1 MGKHSKILEIICF
14 PGSIFSVCEQHG
26 DLRAIPRITCP
37 RKPSFKSKW
46 PKSQPTARVATGPPG
61 RAPPGQAPRCP
72 RHGCPGGRPQRRGG
86 GRAARGRRLQGSPL
100 RTPTPLVASAWEG
113 KRGLPPPRRDASPDG
128 ARGLEAPPKSPLRRE
143 RGPGGGLSPAGARS
157 SPGR

>member
-86 GRAARGRRLQGSPL
+86 GGRRGAGGCRGPRSAPPHRSSLAPGRESGVCPRRAAMQAPTGREGS
-100 RTPTPLVASAWEG
+100 R
-113 KRGLPPPRRDASPDG
+113 PPPNPRCAGS
-128 ARGLEAPPKSPLRRE
+128 EAQA
-143 RGPGGGLSPAGARS
+143 GG
-157 SPGR
+157 